1 MSTEN
6 RVFSKLFKET
16 AKSNFKKHSKINL
29 NLGQNLQ
36 AEIDK
41 VNSIYEQTN
50 TEIDNSFVPIRQI
63 EKLMSEV
70 NSDISINEY
79 VDALQN
85 LEELYNIETDKLRQ
99 AENDLGITIPRPE
112 ILDEAVR
119 QIEKLQDSEEQLRND
134 LNEYNGYLKMLFS

>member
-6 RVFSKLFKET
+6 RVFTKLFKET
-16 AKSNFKKHSKINL
+16 EKSNFKKHSKINL

-41 VNSIYEQTN
+41 VNSIYKQTN
-50 TEIDNSFVPIRQI
+50 TEIYNSFVPIRQI

-79 VDALQN
+79 ADALQN